1 MRINR
6 LFLESFGR
14 FKYTSVEFKDGINI
28 VHGDNESG
36 KSTLHS
42 FINGIFYGFLKPN
55 SKTTIYL
62 PNHEKYRPWDDVNY
76 KGSLEIE
83 REGRRLEISRN
94 FLKGLEETKVTDLLT
109 GEEITRSFNMGN
121 SNRIH
126 QPGFELFG
134 VNGAVFNNTLS
145 IGQLG
150 VMTDN
155 KLADEIRERITQ
167 SSLGGDENISVDK
180 ALERID
186 SRLKEIGSLRAPT
199 SEFYNLNSSI
209 EDIKDSLKELKVS
222 KQEYYKEL
230 GKLDGLKEE
239 REILQKELTEL
250 RDKSRT
256 IYLWERSVNLRR
268 REELIE
274 KIHRYENELKELKF
288 YEAIDERML
297 DRALEL
303 STLERI
309 QKAKLEKTA
318 ESITY
323 LEDKLSKIE
332 ILSPN
337 QIEEIDIQVDDYS
350 NFIKYSSYVENLNED
365 NISMNLE
372 KNTKTLKIKR
382 VILGLLFFI
391 YIIIQI
397 LTSNMENNY
406 LTHIMLLPIL
416 YILITNRILSRAI
429 IGDKEIEGYIIKMD
443 EIIKKVNK
451 NSREE
456 YIQFIDDSKSKK
468 ISNNRL
474 KEEKI
479 QLQTELD
486 EIVRNY
492 SKEVEYNND
501 IHEELTE
508 ILLYNKVTEIDELRE
523 AVKLKNKYT
532 SIREDNQGAIEEL
545 EKASNLLTNDEQ
557 GEKGY
562 EIIEKPEFYNE
573 RYEINDR
580 ITELNDILKELEVNI
595 STAQVMLKKLEEDKN
610 REDYLIDELTKKKK
624 DFDDLSG
631 RIKSLT
637 IAKDRILKLSIEMHR
652 EFAPIIN
659 EEVGSIF
666 NLITNGRYNGVMIDN
681 QLNISVVDER
691 RRVIPISSL
700 SGGTVDQLYFSLR
713 IALSNH
719 LMGEKMPLFLDESFA
734 HYDNHR
740 LKNIVEFLYEISK
753 DRQIFVF
760 TCHNREQEVME
771 ELGLEYNLVHLT

>member
-14 FKYTSVEFKDGINI
+14 FKDTSVEFKDGINI

-42 FINGIFYGFLKPN
+42 FIDGIFYGFLKPN
-55 SKTTIYL
+55 SRTTIYL

-109 GEEITRSFNMGN
+109 GEEVTRSFNMGN

-199 SEFYNLNSSI
+199 SDFYKLNSSI

-222 KQEYYKEL
+222 KQDYYKEL

-239 REILQKELTEL
+239 REILKKELTEL

-256 IYLWERSVNLRR
+256 ISLWERSVNLRR

-297 DRALEL
+297 ERALEL

-318 ESITY
+318 ERITY
-323 LEDKLSKIE
+323 LEDKISKIE
-332 ILSPN
+332 ILSPD

-372 KNTKTLKIKR
+372 KNTKTLRIKR

-391 YIIIQI
+391 YIIVQI

-406 LTHIMLLPIL
+406 LTHVMLLPIL

-456 YIQFIDDSKSKK
+456 YIQFIEDSKSKK

-474 KEEKI
+474 KEEKN

-562 EIIEKPEFYNE
+562 EIIEKPEFYND

-595 STAQVMLKKLEEDKN
+595 STAQIMIKKLEEDRN
-610 REDYLIDELTKKKK
+610 REDYLTDELTKKKK
-624 DFDDLSG
+624 DFDDISG
-631 RIKSLT
+631 RINSLT

-666 NLITNGRYNGVMIDN
+666 NLITNGRYKGVMIDN

-719 LMGEKMPLFLDESFA
+719 LIGEKMPLFLDESFA

-740 LKNIVEFLYEISK
+740 LKNIVEFLYVISK
-753 DRQIFVF
+753 GRQIFVF

>member
-256 IYLWERSVNLRR
+256 ISLWERSVNLRR

-474 KEEKI
+474 KEEKN

-580 ITELNDILKELEVNI
+580 INELNDILKELEVNI